1 MEYSSCLPLH
11 PPRYVVVSKSI
22 SKFTITQDVK
32 DKNTDVI
39 ISIIYDLIN
48 GTTDEVFIN
57 NIEKANNECIE
68 KNSFSKKFK
77 ACINNIPPEETHPT
91 RNNPAPK

>member
-1 MEYSSCLPLH
+1 MFTTSS
-11 PPRYVVVSKSI
+11 PRYVVVSKSI

-32 DKNTDVI
+32 DKNTDVL

-57 NIEKANNECIE
+57 NIEKASIECIE

-91 RNNPAPK
+91 RNTPDPK

>member
-1 MEYSSCLPLH
+1 MFTTSS
-11 PPRYVVVSKSI
+11 PRYVVVSKSI

-48 GTTDEVFIN
+48 GTTDEVLLITL
-57 NIEKANNECIE
+57 
-68 KNSFSKKFK
+68 KKQTMNVLRRIVFQK
-77 ACINNIPPEETHPT
+77 I
-91 RNNPAPK
+91 